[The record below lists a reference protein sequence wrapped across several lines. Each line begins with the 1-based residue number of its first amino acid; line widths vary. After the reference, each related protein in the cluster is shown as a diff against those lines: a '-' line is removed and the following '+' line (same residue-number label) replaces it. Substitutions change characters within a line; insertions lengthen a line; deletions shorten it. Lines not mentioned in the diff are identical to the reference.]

1 MKQEEGVLSELGG
14 GEPRCEGP
22 TEEPTKGGL
31 MGGLALTHCGQG
43 YAGGGFWGL
52 GPLAL
57 FSLAA

>member
-1 MKQEEGVLSELGG
+1 MLSELGG

-43 YAGGGFWGL
+43 YAGGGFWRL